1 MIPDRVLDH
10 LRTVM
15 DELDLTG
22 TRYEA
27 GPLIGKGGMGSVY
40 RVRDFMLDRNVALK
54 VIGPVGDGFEEAR
67 TLARLEHPGIVP
79 LYDAGTLADGRGYCV
94 MRLVDGEPLRR
105 FDGLAEC
112 LAVAAKICEAV
123 GFAHSQGV
131 IHRDLKPENI
141 LTGQFGQVMV
151 LDWGIALWSGARGSR
166 AGTRRYMAPEAEVD
180 ARTDIFSLGVLLE
193 EILPLGAPRPL
204 LAIAAKARA
213 DDPVARY
220 QEVGELAQDLRR
232 FQDQMAVSAYE
243 EKLWE
248 RGLRFV
254 SRNRVLL
261 LLLVSYLLVRI
272 LLFFF
277 RPG

>member
-10 LRTVM
+10 LRAVV
-15 DELDLTG
+15 DELDLSG

-27 GPLIGKGGMGSVY
+27 GRMIGKGDMGSVY
-40 RVRDFMLDRNVALK
+40 RVRDRMLDRYVALK
-54 VIGPVGDGFEEAR
+54 VIGPVGDGFKEAR
-67 TLARLEHPGIVP
+67 TLTRLEHPGIVP

-94 MRLVDGEPLRR
+94 MRLVDGKPLRR
-105 FDGLAEC
+105 FDGLAEG
-112 LAVAAKICEAV
+112 LAVAGKICEAV

-204 LAIAAKARA
+204 LAIAAKAHA
-213 DDPVARY
+213 NEPEARY
-220 QEVGELAQDLRR
+220 Q
-232 FQDQMAVSAYE
+232 
-243 EKLWE
+243 
-248 RGLRFV
+248 
-254 SRNRVLL
+254 
-261 LLLVSYLLVRI
+261 
-272 LLFFF
+272 
-277 RPG
+277 